1 MTESEKFLERW
12 SRRKRFVH
20 DPAAP
25 DEVEAPLQ
33 LEDERQ
39 ARAPQ
44 ESAAMPQNQSF
55 DLASLPSIESIDAK
69 TDVTA
74 FLRPGVPP
82 DLTRA
87 ALRRA
92 WSSDPAIRDFIGPV
106 ENGWDFNDPQAIGG
120 FGPISAGDV
129 AKLVSQAIGELS
141 ATTEALAKMPTEAMP
156 SEELAQP
163 ESVAQANWSVSGTD
177 KTAAEADD
185 IAPQKDSAT

>member
-12 SRRKRFVH
+12 SLRKRSVH

-25 DEVEAPLQ
+25 DEVEAPPQ
-33 LEDERQ
+33 MEDERQ
-39 ARAPQ
+39 AHAPQ
-44 ESAAMPQNQSF
+44 DSAAMPQNQSF

-74 FLRPGVPP
+74 FLRPGVPA

-87 ALRRA
+87 ALRRV

-106 ENGWDFNDPQAIGG
+106 ENGWDFNDPQAMGG

-129 AKLVSQAIGELS
+129 AKLVSQAIGEFS
-141 ATTEALAKMPTEAMP
+141 ATTEVLAKMPTEAIP
-156 SEELAQP
+156 REELGQP
-163 ESVAQANWSVSGTD
+163 ASAASADRSASGTD
-177 KTAAEADD
+177 KTAAKPDN
-185 IAPQKDSAT
+185 IAPQKDLAS